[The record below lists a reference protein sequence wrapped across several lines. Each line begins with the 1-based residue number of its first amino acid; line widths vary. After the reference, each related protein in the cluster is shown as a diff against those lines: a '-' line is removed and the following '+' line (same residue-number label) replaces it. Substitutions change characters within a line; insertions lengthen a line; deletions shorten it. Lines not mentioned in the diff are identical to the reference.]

1 MKRSGNV
8 SDSNQVNDSN
18 ARELMAI
25 KKLLVL
31 LLLKI
36 GSKQEEIGVALQLDR
51 TTIGKWFKDIEIE
64 KICLNK

>member
-1 MKRSGNV
+1 MKSSGKV
-8 SDSNQVNDSN
+8 SDNNKVNDSN

-36 GSKQEEIGVALQLDR
+36 GTKQEEIGGALQLDR
-51 TTIGKWFKDIEIE
+51 TTISKWFKDIEIE